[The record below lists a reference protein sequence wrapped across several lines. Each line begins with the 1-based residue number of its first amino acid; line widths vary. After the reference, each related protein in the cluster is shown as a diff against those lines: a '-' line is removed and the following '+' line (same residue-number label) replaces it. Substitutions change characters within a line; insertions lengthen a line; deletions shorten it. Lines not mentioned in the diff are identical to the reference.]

1 MYYVPVVNFSMD
13 VSSNALLLLLLHAR
27 QNKIAFYKSQLDTL
41 LDANGQHFN
50 SGISLLPNQIQ
61 RTRL

>member
-1 MYYVPVVNFSMD
+1 MD